1 MSSMHWLKRSLKCTH
16 CHNKKKIYI
25 GSYEIPNWHSIR
37 WRKSALRWSSGGW
50 ERLGNGRT
58 PRRLWTSWRMSSR
71 PTRIYWGRV
80 NRKQSIFKAWWDPCR
95 SRQTQWNSR
104 SGPACTCR
112 HNNNNNIDI
121 HPYWFCPFRMSS
133 QVLASSI
140 NVVWGHARAFVCTC
154 HCTQEDA
161 CVRICAWVHWSGSLN
176 LFSFLSALYLL
187 RQATNE
193 SSLLRRNLIWMN
205 LTAAA
210 KVRRAECHFNPIN
223 FNLLV
228 IKELG
233 CWRMAVSQALYY
245 TG

>member
-1 MSSMHWLKRSLKCTH
+1 MPCFLGVNSDGCLSLFSHVHPGACQLQSCCT
-16 CHNKKKIYI
+16 
-25 GSYEIPNWHSIR
+25 
-37 WRKSALRWSSGGW
+37 SACVDILLCVLVS
-50 ERLGNGRT
+50 LYA
-58 PRRLWTSWRMSSR
+58 RM
-71 PTRIYWGRV
+71 YM
-80 NRKQSIFKAWWDPCR
+80 C
-95 SRQTQWNSR
+95 
-104 SGPACTCR
+104 
-112 HNNNNNIDI
+112 
-121 HPYWFCPFRMSS
+121 
-133 QVLASSI
+133 
-140 NVVWGHARAFVCTC
+140 VCVC
-154 HCTQEDA
+154 VQ
-161 CVRICAWVHWSGSLN
+161 VRICASVHWRVSLN
-176 LFSFLSALYLL
+176 LFFFFFSPLSVLYLL